1 MRRSPSHT
9 VRPVKIAA
17 HLMDRAGVE
26 ALVLSAP
33 EGFHYASRLMSA
45 VEVNFTPH
53 ESEHCP

>member
-1 MRRSPSHT
+1 
-9 VRPVKIAA
+9 
-17 HLMDRAGVE
+17 MDRAGVE